1 MPSTRRQKA
10 KERRSRQLDI
20 MSDVENVDIML
31 GSYSRDDEEN
41 NMSEKEMILG
51 SGSSRPQ
58 QSLNVIGED
67 FRSLL
72 NTNSRENSEI
82 TNETTRLINEE
93 ISIQVTR
100 KLNEIKTSLNSQIQ
114 DAITVAIT
122 RTVLPSIQNTLETQG
137 RSNFTVEDRGSN
149 GPHPSPMPTDST
161 IKDRRSSGLHRN
173 PEVGNL
179 QKTWENR
186 PRTCFAQ
193 ENSRLRSRESS
204 TDSMNSEQ
212 NRDMV
217 TGANPTPHMVPEF
230 LTGRPM
236 QSGDPLQRQNS
247 NNNESQVT
255 IPQVPETTGPTTP
268 SDPINRL
275 AEVLVGM
282 NNRPSAQTLMVRPVS
297 TTTVT
302 FDGKS
307 EKFELFED
315 LFHTMI
321 KMQPDM
327 TETMKINHFHSLLR
341 KNALQTFRNINTANR
356 QTVEDILAVFRRKY
370 VKPESQATAKH
381 KWHRLVFDP
390 NTLKLPDFLEELN
403 QGAEKAF
410 GENAQAM
417 IDSLLYAKLPP
428 KLKHSVNMTR
438 LENATYEEIVTHLE
452 RELEL
457 NGLEEGDDI
466 PVPTM
471 STAPTAARP
480 GTGLLSSGIDPNI
493 TCNYCKK
500 PGHVKDDCRKLKR
513 KEEQRRNEGQ
523 DTKKE
528 YPKCPTCDKTNHPA
542 ERCWKG
548 AGAHLKPKNL
558 KLADTTAA
566 DSSTSQEDA
575 NNKQTTSILKN
586 PKN

>member
-1 MPSTRRQKA
+1 MPSTRKQKA
-10 KERRSRQLDI
+10 KERRSRQLD
-20 MSDVENVDIML
+20 MVSDVENVDIML
-31 GSYSRDDEEN
+31 GSYSRDDENNVSEN
-41 NMSEKEMILG
+41 EMNLD

-58 QSLNVIGED
+58 QSSNVIGED

-82 TNETTRLINEE
+82 TIETLRLINEE
-93 ISIQVTR
+93 NSHQMSR
-100 KLNEIKTSLNSQIQ
+100 KLNEIKTSLNSQFQ
-114 DAITVAIT
+114 DAITAAIT
-122 RTVLPSIQNTLETQG
+122 STVLPSIQNTLEKQG
-137 RSNFTVEDRGSN
+137 RSNFTVVDRGSN
-149 GPHPSPMPTDST
+149 GLHPSPRSTDFT
-161 IKDRRSSGLHRN
+161 ITDRKSGGLQWN
-173 PEVGNL
+173 ADVGNS
-179 QKTWENR
+179 QKTWENC
-186 PRTCFAQ
+186 PKTCFTQ
-193 ENSRLRSRESS
+193 ENSRLKSRESS
-204 TDSMNSEQ
+204 TDSINSEQ

-217 TGANPTPHMVPEF
+217 TGANSTPHMIPEF

-236 QSGDPLQRQNS
+236 QSRDPLQRQNS
-247 NNNESQVT
+247 NNDESQDI
-255 IPQVPETTGPTTP
+255 IPQVSEATTPTTP
-268 SDPINRL
+268 SDPSNRL
-275 AEVLVGM
+275 AEVLVRM
-282 NNRPSAQTLMVRPVS
+282 NNRPSAQTLTVRPVS
-297 TTTVT
+297 TTTLT

-327 TETMKINHFHSLLR
+327 TEAMKINHFHSLLR

-356 QTVEDILAVFRRKY
+356 QTLEAILAVFRRKY
-370 VKPESQATAKH
+370 VKLESQATAKH
-381 KWHRLVFDP
+381 EWHRLVFDP
-390 NTLKLPDFLEELN
+390 NTMKLPDFLEELN

-428 KLKHSVNMTR
+428 KLKHSVNMAR

-457 NGLEEGDDI
+457 NGLEEGVDI

-471 STAPTAARP
+471 STAPTATRP

-513 KEEQRRNEGQ
+513 KEEQRRNDGQ

-528 YPKCPTCDKTNHPA
+528 FPKCPTCDKTNHPA

-558 KLADTTAA
+558 KLEDTTVTNT
-566 DSSTSQEDA
+566 STSKEDT
-575 NNKQTTSILKN
+575 KDKPTTSILKN

>member
-1 MPSTRRQKA
+1 MPFTRKQKA
-10 KERRSRQLDI
+10 KERRSRQLD
-20 MSDVENVDIML
+20 MLSDVENVDIML
-31 GSYSRDDEEN
+31 GSYSREDEEN
-41 NMSEKEMILG
+41 NVSENEVNLD

-58 QSLNVIGED
+58 QSSNAIGED

-72 NTNSRENSEI
+72 NTNSRENSENTI
-82 TNETTRLINEE
+82 ETSRLISEE
-93 ISIQVTR
+93 ISNQMSR
-100 KLNEIKTSLNSQIQ
+100 KLNEIKTGLNSQIK
-114 DAITVAIT
+114 DAITAAIT
-122 RTVLPSIQNTLETQG
+122 STVLPSIQKTLEMQG
-137 RSNFTVEDRGSN
+137 RPNFIMVDRESN
-149 GPHPSPMPTDST
+149 GPHPSPRSTDFT
-161 IKDRRSSGLHRN
+161 LKDRRSSRLQWN
-173 PEVGNL
+173 AEVGNS

-186 PRTCFAQ
+186 SRTCFTQ
-193 ENSRLRSRESS
+193 ENSRLRSRQSS
-204 TDSMNSEQ
+204 TNSTNSEQ

-217 TGANPTPHMVPEF
+217 TGAKPTPHMVPEF

-236 QSGDPLQRQNS
+236 LSRDPLQRQNS
-247 NNNESQVT
+247 NNDESQDT
-255 IPQVPETTGPTTP
+255 IPQVPETTTPTVP

-282 NNRPSAQTLMVRPVS
+282 NSRTSAQTLMVRPVS
-297 TTTVT
+297 TTTLT

-327 TETMKINHFHSLLR
+327 TETMKINLFHSLL
-341 KNALQTFRNINTANR
+341 QTFRTINTANR
-356 QTVEDILAVFRRKY
+356 QTLEDILAVFRRKY

-381 KWHRLVFDP
+381 KWHRLVVDP
-390 NTLKLPDFLEELN
+390 NTMKLPDFLRELN

-410 GENAQAM
+410 GQNAQAM
-417 IDSLLYAKLPP
+417 FDSLLYAKLPP
-428 KLKHSVNMTR
+428 KLKRSVNMAR

-471 STAPTAARP
+471 STAHTATRP

-528 YPKCPTCDKTNHPA
+528 IPNVRLATKLTTRRNDVGKALEPTSSPKTLNWMTPRPPISPPAKT
-542 ERCWKG
+542 
-548 AGAHLKPKNL
+548 
-558 KLADTTAA
+558 T
-566 DSSTSQEDA
+566 
-575 NNKQTTSILKN
+575 
-586 PKN
+586 

>member
-1 MPSTRRQKA
+1 MPSTRKQKA
-10 KERRSRQLDI
+10 KERRYRQLDI
-20 MSDVENVDIML
+20 MSDTENVDIML
-31 GSYSRDDEEN
+31 GSYARDGERIEQSEN
-41 NMSEKEMILG
+41 ELNLD
-51 SGSSRPQ
+51 SGSNRLHQNSN
-58 QSLNVIGED
+58 LVGED

-82 TNETTRLINEE
+82 TIETTRMINEE
-93 ISIQVTR
+93 ISNQMSG

-114 DAITVAIT
+114 SAISAAITIT
-122 RTVLPSIQNTLETQG
+122 ILPSIQNTLGMQG
-137 RSNFTVEDRGSN
+137 RSNFTVVDRGSD
-149 GPHPSPMPTDST
+149 GPQ
-161 IKDRRSSGLHRN
+161 RN
-173 PEVGNL
+173 PEVVNML
-179 QKTWENR
+179 KTKENR
-186 PRTCFAQ
+186 LKMCFTQ
-193 ENSRLRSRESS
+193 ENSRQRSRESS
-204 TDSMNSEQ
+204 TESYASEQ

-217 TGANPTPHMVPEF
+217 TGANTTPHMVPEF

-236 QSGDPLQRQNS
+236 HSRAPLQQQIS
-247 NNNESQVT
+247 NNDESQHAA
-255 IPQVPETTGPTTP
+255 PQVPETTTPTIP

-297 TTTVT
+297 TTTLT

-356 QTVEDILAVFRRKY
+356 QTLEDILAVFRRKY

-390 NTLKLPDFLEELN
+390 NTIKLPDFLEDLN
-403 QGAEKAF
+403 QRAEKAF

-428 KLKHSVNMTR
+428 KLKRSVDMAR

-457 NGLEEGDDI
+457 NGLEEGDGI

-471 STAPTAARP
+471 STAPTATRP
-480 GTGLLSSGIDPNI
+480 GTGLLSSGIDPNV

-500 PGHVKDDCRKLKR
+500 PGHVKDECRKLKR
-513 KEEQRRNEGQ
+513 KEEQRRNDGQ

-558 KLADTTAA
+558 KLEDTTTAHT
-566 DSSTSQEDA
+566 STSKEDTK
-575 NNKQTTSILKN
+575 NTQPTSILKN

>member
-1 MPSTRRQKA
+1 MPSTRKQRA
-10 KERRSRQLDI
+10 KERRSRQLD
-20 MSDVENVDIML
+20 MLSDVENVDIML

-41 NMSEKEMILG
+41 NVSENEMNLD

-58 QSLNVIGED
+58 QSSNVLGEG
-67 FRSLL
+67 FRSPP

-82 TNETTRLINEE
+82 TFETTRLINEE
-93 ISIQVTR
+93 VSNQISR
-100 KLNEIKTSLNSQIQ
+100 KLIEIKTSLNSQIQ
-114 DAITVAIT
+114 EAITDAIAS
-122 RTVLPSIQNTLETQG
+122 TVLPSIQNTLEMQG
-137 RSNFTVEDRGSN
+137 RPNFTLVDRRSN
-149 GPHPSPMPTDST
+149 GLHPSPRSTEFTITDQ
-161 IKDRRSSGLHRN
+161 RSSELQRN
-173 PEVGNL
+173 AEVGNS
-179 QKTWENR
+179 QKTKENR
-186 PRTCFAQ
+186 HKTCFTHKK
-193 ENSRLRSRESS
+193 SRLRSRESS
-204 TDSMNSEQ
+204 TDSYNSEQ

-217 TGANPTPHMVPEF
+217 TGANPTPHMVPQF

-236 QSGDPLQRQNS
+236 QSREPLQSQHS
-247 NNNESQVT
+247 NNNESQDT
-255 IPQVPETTGPTTP
+255 IPQVSETTAPTTG

-297 TTTVT
+297 STTLT
-302 FDGKS
+302 FDSKS
-307 EKFELFED
+307 EKVKLFED
-315 LFHTMI
+315 LFRTMI
-321 KMQPDM
+321 EMQPDM

-356 QTVEDILAVFRRKY
+356 QTLEDILAVFRRKY

-381 KWHRLVFDP
+381 KWNRLVFDP
-390 NTLKLPDFLEELN
+390 NTMKLPDFLEELN

-428 KLKHSVNMTR
+428 KLKRSVNMAR

-466 PVPTM
+466 AVPTM
-471 STAPTAARP
+471 STAPTATRL

-500 PGHVKDDCRKLKR
+500 PGHVKDDYRKLKR
-513 KEEQRRNEGQ
+513 KEEQRRNDGQ

-548 AGAHLKPKNL
+548 AGAHLKPKNF
-558 KLADTTAA
+558 KLEDFKT
-566 DSSTSQEDA
+566 DDPSTSKNDVQ
-575 NNKQTTSILKN
+575 NKKTTYILKN